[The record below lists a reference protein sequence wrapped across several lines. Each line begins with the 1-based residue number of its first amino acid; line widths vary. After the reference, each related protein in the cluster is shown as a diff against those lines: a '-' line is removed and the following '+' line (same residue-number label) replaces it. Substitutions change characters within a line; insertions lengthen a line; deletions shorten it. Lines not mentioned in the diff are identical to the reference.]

1 MSKPENKSVMKR
13 NGYWVVD
20 GQIYFSDNCL
30 TAADRSRI
38 EVLDAHRFGEYIERV
53 GVKWRNASGEGG
65 VVYDLSGRNY
75 IEPEKFSITLTVRPD
90 GSIAGYMYEPSVCI
104 EAFGEELRN
113 ATTISDLPM
122 LFKNKIAVLDL
133 ANKGQLVPGVGKRM
147 GSQFDDRSYEIYITK
162 KDQARWAR

>member
-20 GQIYFSDNCL
+20 GLIYFSDNCL

-38 EVLDAHRFGEYIERV
+38 EVLDAHRFGAYIERV
-53 GVKWRNASGEGG
+53 GVKWRAASGVDG

-75 IEPEKFSITLTVRPD
+75 IEPEKFSITLTVGSD

-104 EAFGEELRN
+104 GAFEEELRN

-133 ANKGQLVPGVGKRM
+133 AERYVSVPGVGRWL
-147 GSQFDDRSYEIYITK
+147 GVLFDERNYEIYITK

>member
-1 MSKPENKSVMKR
+1 MSKQENKSVMKR

-20 GQIYFSDNCL
+20 GQIYFNDNCL

-38 EVLDAHRFGEYIERV
+38 EVLDAHKFGQYIERV

-75 IEPEKFSITLTVRPD
+75 IEPEKFSISLAVGSD
-90 GSIAGYMYEPSVCI
+90 GSIEDYEIGHNVWRF
-104 EAFGEELRN
+104 EDELESA
-113 ATTISDLPM
+113 ATVSDLPM

-133 ANKGQLVPGVGKRM
+133 TKRYVSVPGVGKKL
-147 GSQFDDRSYEIYITK
+147 GGQFDDRSYEIYITK

>member
-13 NGYWVVD
+13 DGYWVVD
-20 GQIYFSDNCL
+20 GQIYFSDDCL

-38 EVLDAHRFGEYIERV
+38 EVLDAHKFGQYIERV
-53 GVKWRNASGEGG
+53 GVKWRKASGVDG

-75 IEPEKFSITLTVRPD
+75 IEPEKFSINLTVWSD
-90 GSIAGYMYEPSVCI
+90 GRIAGVYYEVGNNGWRF
-104 EAFGEELRN
+104 EDELEN
-113 ATTISDLPM
+113 ATTISDLPV

-133 ANKGQLVPGVGKRM
+133 AERYVSAPGVGKKL
-147 GSQFDDRSYEIYITK
+147 GGQFDDRSYEIYITK